1 MRENRLGPERDARDQ
16 PQARSDS
23 TPPAAGVF
31 SVGADRQRQVL
42 QLLERGTEALL
53 TSEGYQAYL
62 KTMARFHR
70 YSFANSLLIHAQHPD
85 ATRVAGY
92 RAWRSLGR
100 QVRKGERAIKIF
112 VPFRKKREDAET
124 GEECCYVTGFGLG
137 NVFDV
142 SSTDGEPLPER
153 APLIESTE
161 VTDVSRE
168 VNKRLSR
175 WGIDEGI
182 IMESRELHGHAH
194 GLWNPRNRQ
203 IVIRRGTNIDENGEE
218 YPLVDPLNIG
228 KTKTLAHELAH
239 YIADHKNGDDRRD
252 AEVVAESAAFVALEH
267 FGLHTE
273 NYTFGYVAGW
283 AGWAGWA
290 GDMGRVRANLG
301 EVQRVAAILITAIE
315 GVSDP
320 ADDKLGSMARTDE
333 SDVSY

>member
-1 MRENRLGPERDARDQ
+1 MSLENRIAHIEPA
-16 PQARSDS
+16 PVAS
-23 TPPAAGVF
+23 TATDHPVF
-31 SVGADRQRQVL
+31 DITNDRQRQVL
-42 QLLERGTEALL
+42 QLLEQGTEAVL
-53 TSEGYQAYL
+53 TSAGYQAYL

-70 YSFANSLLIHAQHPD
+70 YSFSNSMLIHAQNPD

-92 RAWRSLGR
+92 RTWQSLGR
-100 QVRKGERAIKIF
+100 QVRTGEKAIKIF

-124 GEECCYVTGFGLG
+124 GEDAYRVTGFGLG

-168 VNKRLSR
+168 VNERLSR

-182 IMESRELHGHAH
+182 ILESKELHGHAH
-194 GLWNPRNRQ
+194 GFWNPTNRQ
-203 IVIRRGTNIDENGEE
+203 IVIRKSAADVDENGEE
-218 YPLVDPLNIG
+218 YPLVDPFTIS

-252 AEVVAESAAFVALEH
+252 AEVVAESAAFVALDH
-267 FGLHTE
+267 FGLSTP
-273 NYTFGYVAGW
+273 NYTFGYVAN
-283 AGWAGWA
+283 WA

-301 EVQRVAAILITAIE
+301 EVQRIAAILITAIE

-320 ADDKLGSMARTDE
+320 VNDELSSMTRTDD